1 MKTSMY
7 SFSLAV
13 LLAAAPLANA
23 ADQGRQIHVTG
34 WVVDSA
40 CAYTKGIDKPIS
52 AACARACARNGSP
65 LVVLR
70 DDGTIFS
77 PMSDQTP
84 ATSQNGKLLPF
95 AGERV
100 TVTGKDYVRN
110 GSHGIVIESIAKAK
124 Q

>member
-7 SFSLAV
+7 GFSLAV
-13 LLAAAPLANA
+13 LLAAASLANA
-23 ADQGRQIHVTG
+23 ADQGRQIHVIG

-52 AACARACARNGSP
+52 AACARACARNGSL
-65 LVVLR
+65 LVILR